1 MTSILVGLM
10 VLLSVI
16 VLVQLLRVNELI
28 SEVKNEDPNEI
39 TDKDNHTQ
47 GILAFSILGV
57 LFLAF
62 VLWQIK
68 YWGIHILPPAS
79 SIHGATIDTLM
90 NVTMGLILFVFF
102 LTQPI
107 LAWFTFKYRGNS
119 KNKAYFFAHNNKLEL
134 AWTIIP
140 SLVLTPLIIYGLN
153 VWNDVTNIDT
163 TNSKV
168 IELYAKQFNWTARY
182 SGEDNTLGKANYK
195 LVKGLNELG
204 VDMEDEN
211 AEDDIV
217 TREVHLVV
225 GQPVLLRMRSQDVIH
240 SAFLP
245 HFRVQMNCV
254 PGMTTQ
260 FAFTPTQTTSEM
272 KEQEGEDFDFVLL
285 CNKICGAAHYNM
297 KMKFI
302 VESQEDYD
310 TWIASQKTLKNT
322 LTLK

>member
-1 MTSILVGLM
+1 MTGILVGLIIA
-10 VLLSVI
+10 VSFI

-28 SEVKNEDPNEI
+28 SQVKNEDPNLVNDE
-39 TDKDNHTQ
+39 DNNTQ
-47 GILAFSILGV
+47 GILAFSIMGV
-57 LFLAF
+57 LFLAS
-62 VLWQIK
+62 VLWQFK

-90 NVTMGLILFVFF
+90 RVTLALILFVFF
-102 LTQPI
+102 ITQPI
-107 LAWFTFKYRGNS
+107 LAWFTLKYRGNS
-119 KNKAYFFAHNNKLEL
+119 KRKAYYFVHNNKLEL

-153 VWNDVTNIDT
+153 VWHDITNTDT
-163 TNSKV
+163 SNSKV

-182 SGEDNTLGKANYK
+182 SGDDNTLGKANFK
-195 LVKGLNELG
+195 LVEGLNELG
-204 VDMEDEN
+204 VNMDDKN
-211 AEDDIV
+211 AGDDII

-225 GQPVLLRMRSQDVIH
+225 GEPVLLKMRSQDVIH

-260 FAFTPTQTTSEM
+260 FGFTPTQTTAEM
-272 KEQEGEDFDFVLL
+272 KDQEGDDFEFVLL

-297 KMKFI
+297 KMKVI
-302 VESQEDYD
+302 VESQDDYD
-310 TWIASQKTLKNT
+310 TWIYSQKTLKNT